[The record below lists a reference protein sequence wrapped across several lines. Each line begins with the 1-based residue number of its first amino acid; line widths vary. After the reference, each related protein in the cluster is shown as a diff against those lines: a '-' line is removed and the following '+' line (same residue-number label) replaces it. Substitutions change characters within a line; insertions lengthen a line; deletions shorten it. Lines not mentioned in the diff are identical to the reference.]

1 MRRGGGLTDLK
12 AGYKRSQMAEM
23 VVVFR
28 GMADTSCYGISFA
41 PYIPSNHRNRRRNWW
56 NYVRK
61 IYLVK
66 R

>member
-12 AGYKRSQMAEM
+12 AGYKRSQVAEM

-28 GMADTSCYGISFA
+28 GMADTSCYSILFA
-41 PYIPSNHRNRRRNWW
+41 PSIPSNHGNRRNWW